1 MSVENQE
8 GHRVAI
14 TPGVIVSSPA
24 TLSICPTL
32 QEVLTH
38 QPHLLGP
45 LRGPLSLGVRSVSFR
60 FTLLLILPAP
70 SECPG
75 PQCPHYPTHLQPL
88 PAEICGQAPAFLLPL
103 WPITSNPLPSGSPPQ
118 PPSVQPPI
126 NTECYL
132 QNECRPPEGLLLREK
147 GCTAE
152 EPWWERRASPPPP
165 HPPRNG
171 SCRPG
176 PLLHQKE
183 ALKQVPGPPSRSTH
197 PRDG

>member
-38 QPHLLGP
+38 QLHLLGP
-45 LRGPLSLGVRSVSFR
+45 LRGLLTLGVRSVSFR
-60 FTLLLILPAP
+60 FTFLLILPAP

-88 PAEICGQAPAFLLPL
+88 PADICGQAPAFLLPL

-152 EPWWERRASPPPP
+152 EPWWERRAYPTSSYKEGLLQARPSAPSEGGSEAG
-165 HPPRNG
+165 PRT
-171 SCRPG
+171 SI
-176 PLLHQKE
+176 
-183 ALKQVPGPPSRSTH
+183 
-197 PRDG
+197 